1 MVEELLQEF
10 DFCLDYGF
18 VIKDPLQ
25 RLDSYFD
32 PWTELVLQL
41 DDIRCSY
48 YLLCIGMTPYYVLY
62 LQGRPGQEYERRDCW
77 SEVTGD

>member
-1 MVEELLQEF
+1 MDSSENRPRMVEELLQNF

-25 RLDSYFD
+25 RLDRYFD

-41 DDIRCSY
+41 DDIRCS
-48 YLLCIGMTPYYVLY
+48 
-62 LQGRPGQEYERRDCW
+62 
-77 SEVTGD
+77 

>member
-1 MVEELLQEF
+1 MTVSTNLNLIKIRNMFYSETYSTHFGSERMVEELLQKF

-41 DDIRCSY
+41 DDIR
-48 YLLCIGMTPYYVLY
+48 
-62 LQGRPGQEYERRDCW
+62 
-77 SEVTGD
+77 

>member
-1 MVEELLQEF
+1 MVEELLKKF
-10 DFCLDYGF
+10 DFCPDYGF

-41 DDIRCSY
+41 DDIRWSY
-48 YLLCIGMTPYYVLY
+48 YVISRSDSLLTPLLY
-62 LQGRPGQEYERRDCW
+62 LQDIPWQEYQRGDC
-77 SEVTGD
+77 

>member
-1 MVEELLQEF
+1 MVEELLQKF

-18 VIKDPLQ
+18 VIKDPLE

-41 DDIRCSY
+41 DDIRWSSY
-48 YLLCIGMTPYYVLY
+48 LNVPTLFISFAGQT
-62 LQGRPGQEYERRDCW
+62 QG
-77 SEVTGD
+77 EV